1 MPSPA
6 RAGDSGD
13 IRVPLEMMLGIIVG
27 PDPSEMMIVHS
38 LVTIF
43 EASSVMVRER
53 LYSLGS
59 LA

>member
-1 MPSPA
+1 M
-6 RAGDSGD
+6 
-13 IRVPLEMMLGIIVG
+13 EMMLGIIVG

-38 LVTIF
+38 RVTVL
-43 EASSVMVRER
+43 EASSVTVRER